1 MNPFPE
7 DDRNGPPDPTPGR
20 RAGKRAFLSMARRRQ
35 ESARIRKETV
45 EAQRAA
51 GFKPARLRL
60 VQLPVPDWS
69 RPVGQT
75 RALGVD
81 RKRPGWAKKRD
92 RRRAA
97 RLGK

>member
-1 MNPFPE
+1 MKKNILETLVGVGAAVPVT
-7 DDRNGPPDPTPGR
+7 RKVVSKSRR
-20 RAGKRAFLSMARRRQ
+20 RAESASKRQ
-35 ESARIRKETV
+35 EILD
-45 EAQRAA
+45 AQRAA
-51 GFKPARLRL
+51 GFRPARLRL

-92 RRRAA
+92 RRRSA